1 MSTPHTRSPRTLSP
15 STPLEHRIEE
25 ALEAAG
31 LRVGVR
37 TREQLAVWLEA
48 LLAQPRNLTGVREP
62 AEAVAKHVIEPL
74 RGFEAALGADIAV
87 PHGPMVDVGSGNGAP
102 GLPIGLAHPDRPL
115 TLLDSRASAVEFL
128 GTLPGLLDAPQVEA
142 RLGRAEEASDLRG
155 RFAVAL
161 TRAAASPPVALELT
175 LPLLA
180 VGGVLI
186 AYARPPDDLAPLQA
200 AAETLGAVIM
210 PVGSEAELI
219 AAVKARPTPA
229 GYPRRWPQI
238 RRRPL

>member
-1 MSTPHTRSPRTLSP
+1 MHDAQLTRL
-15 STPLEHRIEE
+15 IEE
-25 ALEAAG
+25 ALDAEG
-31 LRVGVR
+31 LRLGLRPRV
-37 TREQLAVWLEA
+37 QLALWLEA

-74 RGFEAALGADIAV
+74 RGFEAVLGADIAV
-87 PHGPMVDVGSGNGAP
+87 PHGPVIDVGSGNGAP
-102 GLPIGLAHPDRPL
+102 GLAIGLAHPDRRL
-115 TLLDSRASAVEFL
+115 TLLDSRASAAEFL
-128 GTLPGLLDAPQVEA
+128 GTLPGLLDAPQVGV

-175 LPLLA
+175 LPLLT

-186 AYARPPDDLAPLQA
+186 AYARPPDDLAPLRA
-200 AAETLGAVIM
+200 AAETLGAVLM
-210 PVGSEAELI
+210 PVAGDVELI
-219 AAVKARPTPA
+219 AAVKTRPTPA

>member
-1 MSTPHTRSPRTLSP
+1 MRDAQLTRL
-15 STPLEHRIEE
+15 IEE
-25 ALEAAG
+25 ALDAEG
-31 LRVGVR
+31 LRLGLRPRV
-37 TREQLAVWLEA
+37 QLALWLEA

-74 RGFEAALGADIAV
+74 RGFEAVLGADIAV
-87 PHGPMVDVGSGNGAP
+87 PHGPIIDVGSGNGAP
-102 GLPIGLAHPDRPL
+102 GLPIGLAHPDRRL
-115 TLLDSRASAVEFL
+115 TLLDSRASAAEFL
-128 GTLPGLLDAPQVEA
+128 GTLPVRLDAPQVEA

-200 AAETLGAVIM
+200 AAETLGAVMM
-210 PVGSEAELI
+210 PVGLDAELI
-219 AAVKARPTPA
+219 AAVKTRPTPA